1 MKLVLSKMKVHHP
14 VYDIDK
20 NIKRES
26 EIMIMY
32 DNDKG
37 KKYWGRVGGAKPT
50 GS

>member
-1 MKLVLSKMKVHHP
+1 MRLMLRKVKVNHP
-14 VYDIDK
+14 ADDIDK

-37 KKYWGRVGGAKPT
+37 KK
-50 GS
+50 

>member
-1 MKLVLSKMKVHHP
+1 MRLMLSKMKVNHP
-14 VYDIDK
+14 VDDIDK

-37 KKYWGRVGGAKPT
+37 KK
-50 GS
+50 